1 MLFPLLFPLL
11 LSTASATETVD
22 SAPLRLGDLKAAEA
36 FIDSAEVVVVGFF
49 ESEESRGYKE
59 LLDSIKRVTTVPG
72 AICMEKEVWA
82 ELGVSS
88 DTIAIFRKADNS
100 QENLVLSEAKKVDA
114 DGLVNFLTINEVRYV
129 TEYNQVTAVGLFNS
143 EVKVHLLL
151 MVNRGTKEFTQLKE
165 QLAALAPEFTGK
177 LLFVLINGAVKSN
190 LRSLGYFGLTSGDL
204 PRVGIYDGG
213 SDMKWLLPQ
222 GPVSSERVRS
232 FCHAF
237 LKGELKAEKQAGAQA
252 KSEL

>member
-1 MLFPLLFPLL
+1 MRVSASPVLLFVASFIVAPGLPPPSRQVSPIPLIGGKL
-11 LSTASATETVD
+11 QVLSVA
-22 SAPLRLGDLKAAEA
+22 G
-36 FIDSAEVVVVGFF
+36 
-49 ESEESRGYKE
+49 
-59 LLDSIKRVTTVPG
+59 
-72 AICMEKEVWA
+72 WW
-82 ELGVSS
+82 
-88 DTIAIFRKADNS
+88 ADNS

-151 MVNRGTKEFTQLKE
+151 MVNRGTKEFTQIKE

-177 LLFVLINGAVKSN
+177 LLFVLINGALKSN
-190 LRSLGYFGLTSGDL
+190 LRSLGYFGLASGDL